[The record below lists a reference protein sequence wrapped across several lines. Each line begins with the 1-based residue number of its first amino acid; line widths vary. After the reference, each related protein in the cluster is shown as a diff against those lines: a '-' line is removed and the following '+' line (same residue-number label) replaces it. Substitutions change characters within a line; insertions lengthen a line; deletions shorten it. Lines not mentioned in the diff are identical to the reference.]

1 MRRRVLVPAAVA
13 AAALGALAP
22 AQAQMMG
29 HGDHGAAAPNG
40 PRVSIQYA
48 SFVAPKLDVVAGD
61 TVRWANDSARPHDVA
76 ALDQSFDS
84 GRIVVG
90 DSFTRTFD
98 EAGTVQYL
106 CSLHP
111 SMTGEIDVHSLL
123 LDTPSARGGSNK
135 PFVLSGRAAAGRTG
149 SVTIEGDD
157 GAGFRPAGS
166 AAIAP
171 DGTFRAT
178 VVPRTTT
185 TYRAVSGAEQSP
197 PVPLSVLDHTVAVTA
212 ARRGATTTL
221 TVRVAPAAPG
231 EPVVLQ
237 LRLRDRFG
245 WWPVG
250 RARLDHHSMARFVVR
265 RRAAAPARVLLT
277 LPDEATELA
286 RSRTL
291 SAGLF
296 VGR

>member
-1 MRRRVLVPAAVA
+1 MRQRALVLAASIAVA
-13 AAALGALAP
+13 TVGALAP
-22 AQAQMMG
+22 AQAQMG
-29 HGDHGAAAPNG
+29 HGDQGAAAAPAG
-40 PRVSIQYA
+40 QVSIQYA
-48 SFVAPKLDVVAGD
+48 AFVAPHIDVVAGD

-84 GRIVVG
+84 GRLVVG
-90 DSFTRTFD
+90 DRFARTFD
-98 EAGTVQYL
+98 RPGTVQYY
-106 CSLHP
+106 CSMHP
-111 SMTGEIDVHSLL
+111 SMTGEIDVHALL
-123 LDTPSARGGSNK
+123 LDTPDHRGGSGK
-135 PFVLSGRAAAGRTG
+135 PFVLSGRAATGLTG

-157 GAGFRPAGS
+157 GAGFRAAAS

-185 TYRAVSGAEQSP
+185 TYRAVAGADQSP
-197 PVPLSVLDHTVAVTA
+197 PVPLPVLDHTVAVTA
-212 ARRGATTTL
+212 AHRGATTTL
-221 TVRVAPAAPG
+221 TVRVAPAAAG

-265 RRAAAPARVLLT
+265 RRVAAPARVLLT

-286 RSRTL
+286 RSRTVH
-291 SAGLF
+291 AG
-296 VGR
+296 G